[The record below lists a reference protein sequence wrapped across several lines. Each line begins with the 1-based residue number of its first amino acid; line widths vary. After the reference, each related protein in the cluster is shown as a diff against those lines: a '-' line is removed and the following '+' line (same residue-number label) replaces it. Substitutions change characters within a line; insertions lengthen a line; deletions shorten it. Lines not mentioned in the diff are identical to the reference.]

1 MAEAVGVRG
10 IRLETPGDVDKGI
23 AEAFAHDGPVLVDAV
38 VSRMVLPMPPGIT
51 VEMAKGFSLYMIK
64 AVIDGRGEDLVD
76 LARANLW
83 Q

>member
-1 MAEAVGVRG
+1 
-10 IRLETPGDVDKGI
+10 
-23 AEAFAHDGPVLVDAV
+23 
-38 VSRMVLPMPPGIT
+38 
-51 VEMAKGFSLYMIK
+51 MAKGFSLYMIK

>member
-1 MAEAVGVRG
+1 VRG
-10 IRLETPGDVDKGI
+10 IRLETPVEVDGGI
-23 AEAFAHDGPVLVDAV
+23 AEALAHDGPVLVDAV
-38 VSRMVLPMPPGIT
+38 VSRLVLPIPPSIT